1 MTNIRDFFFIEN
13 NLSFNLPVYLLL
25 IRLENKLKIMA
36 NQIKS
41 SSKEF

>member
-1 MTNIRDFFFIEN
+1 MTNIREFVFIEN

-25 IRLENKLKIMA
+25 IILENKLKIMA

-41 SSKEF
+41 SSKEL

>member
-1 MTNIRDFFFIEN
+1 MTNIREFVFTEN

-25 IRLENKLKIMA
+25 IILENKLKIMA

-41 SSKEF
+41 SSKEL